1 MNITQRAVQKARD
14 IYNITQWSDG
24 YFDISEQGTVLAYP
38 DGTGDPTTL
47 NSIDLLELTKVM
59 RQEGLALPIL
69 LRFSGILR
77 QQFQCLRRAFENAMK
92 ENNYQGLFAA
102 VYPIK
107 VNQERSVVEEILGH
121 SEGQIG
127 LECGSKP
134 ELMAVLALSR
144 PGGIIICNG
153 YKDREYIRMAL
164 IGKRLGRRVYIVLE
178 KLSELSLVLEEA
190 QKIAIQPCLG
200 IRVRLASQGA
210 GKWQETGGEKSKFGF
225 SAGQV
230 LKAIEQLRQANQID
244 ILQLVHFHLG
254 SQIAN
259 IHDIDRAMRE
269 CARFYAELHALGVTI
284 NIVDVGGGLGVD
296 YDGTHSRSFC
306 SINYTM
312 QEYANTVVYALG
324 EICVEKGLPHPQI
337 ITESGRAMVAHH
349 AVLITNV
356 IDVECIAQD
365 AELLTPVQ
373 KEEAPVIHNL
383 WNGFFMLS
391 ERSAL
396 ETYHDAC
403 YWMTEVQS
411 MYVHGVLNLTERARA
426 EQIYYAICFKV
437 RELLQPNVRSHR
449 EVLDE
454 LNGKLADKYFCNFS
468 LFQSLPDSWAI
479 DQIFPIVPLSGLNQ
493 KLSRRGVLQDVTCDS
508 DGRIKFYVDGYGVES
523 TLPLPPY
530 SPGQPYLLGI
540 FLVGAYQE
548 ILGDLH
554 NLFGDTDSV
563 HVEQLPEGKF
573 RLVRPTRGDTA
584 ASVLR
589 YVHFEPDNLLQAYH
603 EQLSRAN
610 LTAVEYKDYLETLVT
625 GLQGYTYF
633 ED

>member
-1 MNITQRAVQKARD
+1 MTEQAVQKARD

-24 YFDISEQGTVLAYP
+24 YFDISEEGTVLAYP
-38 DGTGDPTTL
+38 EGIENSK
-47 NSIDLLELTKVM
+47 NSIDLLELAKVM
-59 RQEGLALPIL
+59 REKGLVLPIL
-69 LRFSGILR
+69 VRFAGILR
-77 QQFQCLRRAFENAMK
+77 HRFKRLRSAFENAMR
-92 ENNYQGLFAA
+92 ENDYQGKFVS

-107 VNQERSVVEEILGH
+107 VNQERSVVEEILANSDGL
-121 SEGQIG
+121 IG

-134 ELMAVLALSR
+134 ELMAVLALSK
-144 PGGIIICNG
+144 PGCTIICNG
-153 YKDREYIRMAL
+153 YKDREYIRLAL
-164 IGKRLGRRVYIVLE
+164 IGQRLGHCVYIVLE
-178 KLSELSLVLEEA
+178 KLSELSIVLEEA
-190 QKIAIQPCLG
+190 AKMGLQPCLG

-225 SAGQV
+225 SAAQV
-230 LKAIEQLRQANQID
+230 LMAIERLRVANQID
-244 ILQLVHFHLG
+244 MLQLVHFHLG
-254 SQIAN
+254 SQVAN
-259 IHDIDRAMRE
+259 INDIHRAMRE
-269 CARFYAELHALGVTI
+269 CARFYAELCALDVHIHT
-284 NIVDVGGGLGVD
+284 VDVGGGLGID

-324 EICVEKGLPHPQI
+324 EICAEKSLPHPKI

-356 IDVECIAQD
+356 IDVESITKN
-365 AELLTPVQ
+365 AELLTPAQ
-373 KEEAPVIHNL
+373 DEEVPVIHNL
-383 WNGFFMLS
+383 WNGFSTLS

-403 YWMTEVQS
+403 YWMSEVQS
-411 MYVHGVLNLTERARA
+411 MYVHGVLNLTQRARA

-437 RELLQPNVRSHR
+437 RELLQPSVRSHR

-468 LFQSLPDSWAI
+468 LFQSLPDAWAI

-508 DGRIKFYVDGYGVES
+508 DGRIKTYVDGYGLES

-530 SPGQPYLLGI
+530 SPGEPYLLGM

-573 RLVRPTRGDTA
+573 RLVKPTNGDTVE
-584 ASVLR
+584 SVLR
-589 YVHFEPDNLLQAYH
+589 YVHFEPNDLLQVYH
-603 EQLSRAN
+603 QQLAEAN
-610 LTAVEYKDYLETLVT
+610 LTEAEYKDYLETLVA

>member
-1 MNITQRAVQKARD
+1 MTEKAFQKARD
-14 IYNITQWSDG
+14 IYNIAQWSDG
-24 YFDISEQGTVLAYP
+24 YFDISEEGTVLAYP
-38 DGTGDPTTL
+38 EGIENSK

-59 RQEGLALPIL
+59 REEGLVLPIL
-69 LRFSGILR
+69 VRFAGILQHR
-77 QQFQCLRRAFENAMK
+77 FQRLRSAFENAMR
-92 ENNYQGLFAA
+92 ENNYQGKFVS

-107 VNQERSVVEEILGH
+107 VNQERSVLEEILAG
-121 SEGQIG
+121 GNGLIG

-134 ELMAVLALSR
+134 ELMAVLALSK
-144 PGGIIICNG
+144 PGCTIVCNG

-164 IGKRLGRRVYIVLE
+164 IGQRLGHRVYIVLE
-178 KLSELSLVLEEA
+178 RPSELDLVLDEA
-190 QKIAIQPCLG
+190 TQMNLQPCLG
-200 IRVRLASQGA
+200 VRLKLASKSA
-210 GKWQETGGEKSKFGF
+210 GKWQETGGEKSKFGS
-225 SAGQV
+225 SATQV
-230 LKAIEQLRQANQID
+230 LSIIERLRAVNQID
-244 ILQLVHFHLG
+244 NLQLVHFFLG
-254 SQIAN
+254 SQVAN
-259 IHDIDRAMRE
+259 ISDIHRAMRE
-269 CARFYAELHALGVTI
+269 CARYYAELHALGVHI
-284 NIVDVGGGLGVD
+284 NAVDVGGGLGVD
-296 YDGTHSRSFC
+296 YDGTHSRGFC

-324 EICVEKGLPHPQI
+324 EICAEKDLPQPQI

-356 IDVECIAQD
+356 IDVESINQES
-365 AELLTPVQ
+365 ELLKPAQEDEV
-373 KEEAPVIHNL
+373 PVIHNL
-383 WNGFFMLS
+383 WNGFATLS

-411 MYVHGVLNLTERARA
+411 MYVHGVLNLMQRARA

-437 RELLQPNVRSHR
+437 RELLQPSVRPHR

-530 SPGQPYLLGI
+530 SPGEPYLLGM

-573 RLVRPTRGDTA
+573 RLVKPASGDTVE
-584 ASVLR
+584 SVLR
-589 YVHFEPDNLLQAYH
+589 YVHFEPKDLLQVYH
-603 EQLSRAN
+603 QQLAEAN
-610 LTAVEYKDYLETLVT
+610 LTDAEYKDYLETLVS